1 MIGDSDGARDAVNRI
16 FEATNAHDVDSLTRC
31 FAEDYV
37 NETPLHPSRGFRGR
51 NQVSK
56 NWTAIFQ
63 GVPDLRAEIV
73 RSAYDGN
80 EAWVEC
86 EMSGIRRDGTT
97 HLMRGVI
104 VFQVGSGLMSSARF
118 YLEPVDTE
126 DVSVDEA
133 VASLTGAPTSG

>member
-1 MIGDSDGARDAVNRI
+1 MNGDSDGVRDAVNRL
-16 FEATNAHDVDSLTRC
+16 FEATNAHDVESLTRC

-56 NWTAIFQ
+56 NWTAIFH
-63 GVPDLRAEIV
+63 GVPDIRAEIV

-86 EMSGIRRDGTT
+86 EMSGTRRDGAP

-104 VFQVGSGLMSSARF
+104 VFTVKRGLMASARF
-118 YLEPVDTE
+118 YLEPVDTG
-126 DVSVDEA
+126 DLSVDQA
-133 VASLTGAPTSG
+133 VASVIGASRSD

>member
-56 NWTAIFQ
+56 NWTAIFH
-63 GVPDLRAEIV
+63 GVPDIRAEIV

-126 DVSVDEA
+126 DLSVDQA
-133 VASLTGAPTSG
+133 VASLTGAPTSD

>member
-56 NWTAIFQ
+56 NWTAIFH
-63 GVPDLRAEIV
+63 GVPDIRAEIV

-126 DVSVDEA
+126 DLSVDQA
-133 VASLTGAPTSG
+133 VASVIGASRSD

>member
-56 NWTAIFQ
+56 NWTAIFH
-63 GVPDLRAEIV
+63 GVPDIRAEIV

-86 EMSGIRRDGTT
+86 EMSGTRRDGTT

-118 YLEPVDTE
+118 YLEPVDTG
-126 DVSVDEA
+126 DLSVDQA
-133 VASLTGAPTSG
+133 VASVIGASRSD